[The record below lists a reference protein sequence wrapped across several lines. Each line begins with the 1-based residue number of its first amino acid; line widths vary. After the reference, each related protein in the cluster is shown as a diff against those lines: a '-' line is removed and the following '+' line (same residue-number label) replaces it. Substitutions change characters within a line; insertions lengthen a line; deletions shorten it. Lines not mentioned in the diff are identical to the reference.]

1 MLLRALRWVG
11 WTAAATVAYAA
22 VSLVPSFAQEA
33 ALVDAD
39 VYSQLCWRYIGPDGN
54 RVSAVVGVPGDPLVY
69 YAGSASGGIV
79 KTTDGGTYWAQIFDD
94 QPVASIGSLAVAPSD
109 PSIVWAGTGESCIRS
124 HISVGEGIF
133 KSVDAGK
140 TWTRMGLEQT
150 GRIGRVVVHPTN
162 PEVVLA
168 CALGHAYGPQP
179 ERGVFRTTDGGASWE
194 HVLFVDEHTGC
205 SSLAMDPANPRKLF
219 AGMWQIDIKTWGR
232 ESGGPGSGLFV
243 SQDGGTTW
251 QRQQGHGLPTREVGK
266 VKVAF
271 APSNPNRVYALIETG
286 DGVPRKGEETDR
298 GQVWRSED
306 GGETWEVVSYDRHAM
321 GRPHY
326 YSHLFVAPDNEHEVY
341 FLTQA
346 YSVSLDGGLTLMAQT
361 DGASPGGTNP
371 GETGGD
377 HHDMWID
384 PTNTNRMIVGHDQGV
399 SVSQNRGRTWQ
410 RQRLA
415 NAQMYHVTVDN
426 QVPYYVYGN
435 KQDGPSYRGPS
446 NTRSPGWLGWGLGI
460 PRGMWHVVGGNE
472 CGWATP
478 DPVDPNIIWSTGCG
492 DTALVR
498 YEENRRQFRDVEVW
512 PENNWGVPADQKYR
526 FVWDA
531 PLHISAHDHNTV
543 YFGSQHVHRTT
554 DGGQSWQVISPDLTL
569 NDKSRQQFSGGLT
582 GDNIS
587 VEYGGVVY
595 AIAESPRERG
605 LIWAGTNDGLVQLTR
620 DGGESWT
627 NVTGNLPNLPEWGT
641 VSSIEP
647 SRYDA
652 ATAYLAVDFHQVN
665 NRDPFVYKTA
675 DYGATWRAITTG
687 IPTSMLSYVHWIEE
701 DPVRRGLLY
710 LGTENAIYVSFD
722 DGDHW
727 QPLQTNLPHAPVYG
741 IVVQEHFNDLV
752 IGTYGRGFWILDDIT
767 PLQQLTPQVVASAAH
782 LFPPRAAYRFR
793 NVTPI
798 SAQAN
803 EPSAGE
809 NPPYGASINYY
820 LQAASADAVT
830 ITILDEQG
838 AVVRTLTGPQ
848 ASGLNRLYWD
858 LRYELTKEVRLRT
871 SPLYAPDVTVG
882 PEGWRPLPGNRNP
895 GRLSIL
901 APPGTYTVQ
910 LSVGGRQLTQTL
922 EVRKDPHS
930 AGTEADIQAQM
941 TMLFELRREL
951 ESAVDVVNQ
960 IELVRGQIANLVQV
974 VEDEAITEAGGELD
988 QKLIALEGNLVELRE
1003 TGRGQDSIRWGPN
1016 LIGHIRNVANGLAS
1030 ADFRPTNQQV
1040 EVQTLLQE
1048 RLRTHVNQLN
1058 GLLSNDLSAFNELLR
1073 TRNVSN
1079 IIAQVP
1085 TR

>member
-22 VSLVPSFAQEA
+22 VLLVPSFAQEA
-33 ALVDAD
+33 APVDAD
-39 VYSQLCWRYIGPDGN
+39 VYSQLCWRHIGPAGN
-54 RVSAVVGVPGDPLVY
+54 RVSAVAGVPGDPLVY
-69 YAGSASGGIV
+69 YAGAASGGIV
-79 KTTDGGTYWAQIFDD
+79 KTTDGGIYWQPVFDD
-94 QPVASIGSLAVAPSD
+94 QPVSSIGSLAVAPSD

-251 QRQQGHGLPTREVGK
+251 QRQQGHGLPMREVGK
-266 VKVAF
+266 VKVAITR
-271 APSNPNRVYALIETG
+271 SNPNRVYALIETG
-286 DGVPRKGEETDR
+286 DGAPWHGQETDR

-306 GGETWEVVSYDRHAM
+306 GGETWEVVSYDRNAM

-341 FLTQA
+341 FLTSV
-346 YSVSLDGGLTLMAQT
+346 YSVSLDGGRTLEPRTGQ
-361 DGASPGGTNP
+361 SLPGW
-371 GETGGD
+371 D

-384 PTNTNRMIVGHDQGV
+384 PTNANRMIVGHDQGV
-399 SVSQNRGRTWQ
+399 SVSQNRGRTWR

-415 NAQMYHVTVDN
+415 NAQMYHVEVDN
-426 QVPYYVYGN
+426 QIPYYVYGN
-435 KQDGPSYRGPS
+435 QQDGPSLRGPS
-446 NTRSPGWLGWGLGI
+446 NSRSQPSDFLFWESGI
-460 PRGMWHVVGGNE
+460 PRGMWHTVGGHE

-512 PENNWGVPADQKYR
+512 PERDSGTSADLKYR

-582 GDNIS
+582 GDNIG

-595 AIAESPRERG
+595 AIAESPREPG
-605 LIWAGTNDGLVQLTR
+605 LIWVGTNDGLVQLTR

-641 VSSIEP
+641 VSSIAP

-652 ATAYLAVDFHQVN
+652 GTAYATVDFHQVN

-675 DYGATWRAITTG
+675 DYGATWRAITAG
-687 IPTSMLSYVHWIEE
+687 IPTSMLSYVHWLEE

-767 PLQQLTPQVVASAAH
+767 PLQQLTPEVLASAAH
-782 LFPPRAAYRFR
+782 LFSPRAAYRFR
-793 NVTPI
+793 DITPM
-798 SAQAN
+798 SAQAD

-830 ITILDEQG
+830 ITILDGQG

-858 LRYELTKEVRLRT
+858 LRYELTKEIRLRT
-871 SPLYAPDVTVG
+871 SPLYTPDVTVG
-882 PEGWRPLPGNRNP
+882 PEGWRPIAEKDWRTGE
-895 GRLSIL
+895 GAERLSML

-941 TMLFELRREL
+941 TMLFELRRDL

-1003 TGRGQDSIRWGPN
+1003 TGRGQDSIRWGPQ
-1016 LIGHIRNVANGLAS
+1016 LISHFQNVATGLAS

-1048 RLRTHVNQLN
+1048 RLRTYVNQLE
-1058 GLLSNDLSAFNELLR
+1058 GLLNNDLSAFNELLR

>member
-1 MLLRALRWVG
+1 MLLRTLRWLG

-22 VSLVPSFAQEA
+22 VSLVPSSAQEA
-33 ALVDAD
+33 VRVDTD

-94 QPVASIGSLAVAPSD
+94 QPVSSIGSLAVAPSD

-194 HVLFVDEHTGC
+194 HVLFVDERTGC
-205 SSLAMDPANPRKLF
+205 SALAMDPANPRKLF

-251 QRQQGHGLPTREVGK
+251 QRLQGRGLPTGEVGK
-266 VKVAF
+266 VKVAI
-271 APSNPNRVYALIETG
+271 ARSNPNRVYALIETG
-286 DGVPRKGEETDR
+286 DGVPWHGEETES

-306 GGETWEVVSYDRHAM
+306 GGESWRVVNNDRHAM
-321 GRPHY
+321 GRAHY
-326 YSHLFVAPDNEHEVY
+326 YSHIFVAPDNENETY
-341 FLTQA
+341 YLTQT
-346 YSVSLDGGLTLMAQT
+346 YSISRDGGLTLVAEPRPHP
-361 DGASPGGTNP
+361 SLP
-371 GETGGD
+371 GGD

-384 PTNTNRMIVGHDQGV
+384 PTNANRMVVGHDQGV
-399 SVSQNRGRTWQ
+399 SVSVNRGRTWQ
-410 RQRLA
+410 RVRLA

-426 QVPYYVYGN
+426 QIPYYVYGN

-460 PRGMWHVVGGNE
+460 PRGMWHTVGGNE
-472 CGWATP
+472 YGWATP

-492 DTALVR
+492 DSIDR
-498 YEENRRQFRDVEVW
+498 YEENRGQFRRVDLW
-512 PENNWGVPADQKYR
+512 PESLRGVPADLKYR
-526 FVWDA
+526 FVCDA
-531 PLHISAHDHNTV
+531 PLLISPHNRNTV
-543 YFGSQHVHRTT
+543 YIGSQHVHRTT

-569 NDKSRQQFSGGLT
+569 NDKSRQQLSGGLT
-582 GDNIS
+582 PDNMG
-587 VEYGGVVY
+587 VEYGGTVH
-595 AIAESPRERG
+595 AIAESPRETG

-620 DGGESWT
+620 DGGQSWT

-641 VSSIEP
+641 VSSIAP
-647 SRYDA
+647 SRYDT
-652 ATAYLAVDFHQVN
+652 ATAYATVDFHQVN
-665 NRDPFVYKTA
+665 NRDPFVYKTT

-687 IPTSMLSYVHWIEE
+687 IPTSMLSYAHWIEE

-722 DGDHW
+722 DGARW

-767 PLQQLTPQVVASAAH
+767 PLQQLTPQVLASAAH
-782 LFPPRAAYRFR
+782 LFSPRAAYRFR
-793 NVTPI
+793 NVTPM
-798 SAQAN
+798 SAQAY

-830 ITILDEQG
+830 ITILDAQG

-858 LRYELTKEVRLRT
+858 LRYETTKEARLRT

-882 PEGWRPLPGNRNP
+882 PEGWRPAPGAR
-895 GRLSIL
+895 RLSIL

-910 LSVGGRQLTQTL
+910 LSVGGEEFRQTL

-960 IELVRGQIANLVQV
+960 IELVRSQIANLIQV
-974 VEDEAITEAGGELD
+974 VEDEAITEAGEELN
-988 QKLIALEGNLVELRE
+988 QKLIALEGNLIELRE
-1003 TGRGQDSIRWGPN
+1003 TGRGQDSIRWGAY
-1016 LIGHIRNVANGLAS
+1016 LIRHIGNVANGLAS
-1030 ADFRPTNQQV
+1030 ADFRPTDQQV

-1048 RLRTHVNQLN
+1048 RLRTYVTQLE

-1073 TRNVSN
+1073 TRNMSN

-1085 TR
+1085 

>member
-1 MLLRALRWVG
+1 MLLRTLRWVG
-11 WTAAATVAYAA
+11 WTAAAILVCATVY
-22 VSLVPSFAQEA
+22 LVPGSAQEA
-33 ALVDAD
+33 VRVDTD

-94 QPVASIGSLAVAPSD
+94 QPVSSIGSLAVSPSD

-140 TWTRMGLEQT
+140 SWTRMGLEQT

-205 SSLAMDPANPRKLF
+205 SALAMDPANPRKLF

-243 SQDGGTTW
+243 SHDGGTTW
-251 QRQQGHGLPTREVGK
+251 QRQQGRGLPTGEVGK
-266 VKVAF
+266 VKVAI
-271 APSNPNRVYALIETG
+271 ARSNPNRVYALIETG
-286 DGVPRKGEETDR
+286 DGVPWHGEETES
-298 GQVWRSED
+298 GQVWRSDD
-306 GGETWEVVSYDRHAM
+306 GGESWRVVSYDRHAM
-321 GRPHY
+321 GRAHY
-326 YSHLFVAPDNEHEVY
+326 YSHIFVAPDNENETY
-341 FLTQA
+341 YLTQT
-346 YSVSLDGGLTLMAQT
+346 YSISRDGGLTLVAQPRPHP
-361 DGASPGGTNP
+361 SLP
-371 GETGGD
+371 GGD

-384 PTNTNRMIVGHDQGV
+384 PGNGDRMVVGHDQGV
-399 SVSQNRGRTWQ
+399 SISVNRGRTWQ
-410 RQRLA
+410 RVRLA

-426 QVPYYVYGN
+426 QIPYYVYGN
-435 KQDGPSYRGPS
+435 KQDGPAYRGPS
-446 NTRSPGWLGWGLGI
+446 NTRSPGWLGWGRGI
-460 PRGMWHVVGGNE
+460 PRGMWHTVGGNE
-472 CGWATP
+472 YGWATP

-492 DTALVR
+492 DSLDR
-498 YEENRRQFRDVEVW
+498 YELNRGQFRKVEVW
-512 PENNWGVPADQKYR
+512 PERERGVPADLKYR
-526 FVWDA
+526 FVCDA
-531 PLHISAHDHNTV
+531 PLLISPHDHNTV
-543 YFGSQHVHRTT
+543 YIGSQHVHRTT
-554 DGGQSWQVISPDLTL
+554 DSGQSWQVISPDLTL
-569 NDKSRQQFSGGLT
+569 NDKSRQQLSGGLT
-582 GDNIS
+582 PDNMG
-587 VEYGGVVY
+587 VEQTGVVY

-605 LIWAGTNDGLVQLTR
+605 LIWVGTNDGLVQLTR

-641 VSSIEP
+641 VSNIEP

-665 NRDPFVYKTA
+665 NRDPFVYKTT

-701 DPVRRGLLY
+701 DPVRQGLLY

-767 PLQQLTPQVVASAAH
+767 PLQQLTPEVLASAAH
-782 LFPPRAAYRFR
+782 LFSPRAAYRFR
-793 NVTPI
+793 DITPM
-798 SAQAN
+798 SAQGY

-820 LQAASADAVT
+820 LQAASAEDVT
-830 ITILDEQG
+830 ITILDGQG
-838 AVVRTLTGPQ
+838 AVVRTLAGPQ

-858 LRYELTKEVRLRT
+858 LRYETTTEVRLRT

-882 PEGWRPLPGNRNP
+882 PEGWRPMSGMGAGA

-941 TMLFELRREL
+941 TMLLELRREL

-960 IELVRGQIANLVQV
+960 IELVRGQITNLVQV
-974 VEDEAITEAGGELD
+974 VQDEAITEAGGELD

-1003 TGRGQDSIRWGPN
+1003 TGRGQDFLRFGPQ

-1030 ADFRPTNQQV
+1030 ADFRPTDQQV
-1040 EVQTLLQE
+1040 EVQQLLQE
-1048 RLRTHVNQLN
+1048 RLRTYVNQLE

-1073 TRNVSN
+1073 TRNLSN

-1085 TR
+1085 

>member
-1 MLLRALRWVG
+1 MLLRTLRWVG
-11 WTAAATVAYAA
+11 WTAAAILVCATVY
-22 VSLVPSFAQEA
+22 LVPGSAQEA
-33 ALVDAD
+33 VRVDTD

-94 QPVASIGSLAVAPSD
+94 QPVSSIGSLAVSPSD

-205 SSLAMDPANPRKLF
+205 SALAMDPANPRKLF

-243 SQDGGTTW
+243 SHDGGTTW
-251 QRQQGHGLPTREVGK
+251 QRQQGRGLPTGEVGK
-266 VKVAF
+266 VKVAI
-271 APSNPNRVYALIETG
+271 ARSNPNRVYALIETG
-286 DGVPRKGEETDR
+286 DGVPWHGEETES
-298 GQVWRSED
+298 GQVWRSDD
-306 GGETWEVVSYDRHAM
+306 GGESWRVVSYDRHAM
-321 GRPHY
+321 GRAHY
-326 YSHLFVAPDNEHEVY
+326 YSHIFVAPDNENETY
-341 FLTQA
+341 YLTQT
-346 YSVSLDGGLTLMAQT
+346 YSISRDGGLTLVAQPRPHP
-361 DGASPGGTNP
+361 SLP
-371 GETGGD
+371 GGD

-384 PTNTNRMIVGHDQGV
+384 PGNGDRMVVGHDQGV
-399 SVSQNRGRTWQ
+399 SISVNRGRTWQ
-410 RQRLA
+410 RVRLA

-426 QVPYYVYGN
+426 QIPYYVYGN
-435 KQDGPSYRGPS
+435 KQDGPAYRGPS
-446 NTRSPGWLGWGLGI
+446 NTRSPGWLGWGRGI
-460 PRGMWHVVGGNE
+460 PRGMWHTVGGNE
-472 CGWATP
+472 YGWATP

-492 DTALVR
+492 DSLDR
-498 YEENRRQFRDVEVW
+498 YELNRGQFRKVEVW
-512 PENNWGVPADQKYR
+512 PERERGVPADLKYR
-526 FVWDA
+526 FVCDA
-531 PLHISAHDHNTV
+531 PLLISPHDHNTV
-543 YFGSQHVHRTT
+543 YIGSQHVHRTT
-554 DGGQSWQVISPDLTL
+554 DSGQSWQVISPDLTL
-569 NDKSRQQFSGGLT
+569 NDKSRQQLSGGLT
-582 GDNIS
+582 PDNMG
-587 VEYGGVVY
+587 VEQTGVVY

-605 LIWAGTNDGLVQLTR
+605 LIWVGTNDGLVQLTR

-641 VSSIEP
+641 VSNIEP

-665 NRDPFVYKTA
+665 NRDPFAYKTT

-701 DPVRRGLLY
+701 DPVRQGLLY

-767 PLQQLTPQVVASAAH
+767 PLQQLTPQVVASDAH
-782 LFPPRAAYRFR
+782 LFSPRAAYRFR
-793 NVTPI
+793 DITPM
-798 SAQAN
+798 SAQGY

-820 LQAASADAVT
+820 LQAASAEAVT
-830 ITILDEQG
+830 ITILDGQG
-838 AVVRTLTGPQ
+838 AVVRTLAGPQ

-858 LRYELTKEVRLRT
+858 LRYETTTEVRLRT

-882 PEGWRPLPGNRNP
+882 PEGWRPMSGMGAGA

-930 AGTEADIQAQM
+930 AGTEADIQAQ
-941 TMLFELRREL
+941 TAMLLELRREL

-960 IELVRGQIANLVQV
+960 IELVRGQITNLVQV
-974 VEDEAITEAGGELD
+974 VQDEAITEAGGELD

-1003 TGRGQDSIRWGPN
+1003 TGRGQDFLRFGPQ

-1030 ADFRPTNQQV
+1030 ADFRPTDQQV
-1040 EVQTLLQE
+1040 EVQQLLQE
-1048 RLRTHVNQLN
+1048 RLRTYVNQLE

-1073 TRNVSN
+1073 TRNLSN
-1079 IIAQVP
+1079 IIGQVP
-1085 TR
+1085 

>member
-1 MLLRALRWVG
+1 MLLRTLRWVG
-11 WTAAATVAYAA
+11 WTAAAILVCATVY
-22 VSLVPSFAQEA
+22 LVPGSAQEA
-33 ALVDAD
+33 VRVDTD

-94 QPVASIGSLAVAPSD
+94 QPVSSIGSLAVSPSD

-205 SSLAMDPANPRKLF
+205 SALAMDPANPRKLF

-243 SQDGGTTW
+243 SHDGGTTW
-251 QRQQGHGLPTREVGK
+251 QRQQGRGLPTGEVGK
-266 VKVAF
+266 VKVAI
-271 APSNPNRVYALIETG
+271 ARSNPNRVYALIETG
-286 DGVPRKGEETDR
+286 DGVPWHGEETES
-298 GQVWRSED
+298 GQVWRSDD
-306 GGETWEVVSYDRHAM
+306 GGESWRVVSYDRHAM
-321 GRPHY
+321 GRAHY
-326 YSHLFVAPDNEHEVY
+326 YSHIFVAPDNENETY
-341 FLTQA
+341 YLTQT
-346 YSVSLDGGLTLMAQT
+346 YSISRDGGLTLVAQPRPHP
-361 DGASPGGTNP
+361 SLP
-371 GETGGD
+371 GGD

-384 PTNTNRMIVGHDQGV
+384 PGNGDRMVVGHDQGV
-399 SVSQNRGRTWQ
+399 SISVNRGRTWQ
-410 RQRLA
+410 RVRLA

-426 QVPYYVYGN
+426 QIPYYVYGN
-435 KQDGPSYRGPS
+435 KQDGPAYRGPS
-446 NTRSPGWLGWGLGI
+446 NTRSPGWLGWGRGI
-460 PRGMWHVVGGNE
+460 PRGMWHTVGGNE
-472 CGWATP
+472 YGWATP

-492 DTALVR
+492 DSLDR
-498 YEENRRQFRDVEVW
+498 YELNRGQFRKVEVW
-512 PENNWGVPADQKYR
+512 PERERGVPADLKYR
-526 FVWDA
+526 FVCDA
-531 PLHISAHDHNTV
+531 PLLISPHDHNTV
-543 YFGSQHVHRTT
+543 YIGSQHVHRTT
-554 DGGQSWQVISPDLTL
+554 DSGQSWQVISPDLTL
-569 NDKSRQQFSGGLT
+569 NDKSRQQLSGGLT
-582 GDNIS
+582 PDNMG
-587 VEYGGVVY
+587 VEQTGVVY

-605 LIWAGTNDGLVQLTR
+605 LIWVGTNDGLVQLTR

-641 VSSIEP
+641 VSNIEP

-665 NRDPFVYKTA
+665 NRDPFVYKTT

-701 DPVRRGLLY
+701 DPVRQGLLY

-767 PLQQLTPQVVASAAH
+767 PLQQLTPQVVASDAH
-782 LFPPRAAYRFR
+782 LFSPRAAYRFR
-793 NVTPI
+793 DITPM
-798 SAQAN
+798 SAQGY

-820 LQAASADAVT
+820 LQAASAEAVT
-830 ITILDEQG
+830 ITILDGQG
-838 AVVRTLTGPQ
+838 AVVRTLAGPQ

-858 LRYELTKEVRLRT
+858 LRYETTTEVRLRT

-882 PEGWRPLPGNRNP
+882 PEGWRPMSGMGAGA

-910 LSVGGRQLTQTL
+910 LSVGGRQLTQML

-930 AGTEADIQAQM
+930 AGTEADIQAQ
-941 TMLFELRREL
+941 TAMLLELRREL

-960 IELVRGQIANLVQV
+960 IELVRGQITNLVQV
-974 VEDEAITEAGGELD
+974 VQDEAITEAGGELD

-1003 TGRGQDSIRWGPN
+1003 TGRGQDFLRFGPQ

-1030 ADFRPTNQQV
+1030 ADFRPTDQQV
-1040 EVQTLLQE
+1040 EVQQLLQE
-1048 RLRTHVNQLN
+1048 RLRTYVNQLE

-1073 TRNVSN
+1073 TRNLSN
-1079 IIAQVP
+1079 IIGQVP
-1085 TR
+1085 

>member
-1 MLLRALRWVG
+1 MLLRTLRWVG
-11 WTAAATVAYAA
+11 WTAAAILVCATVY
-22 VSLVPSFAQEA
+22 LVPGSAQEA
-33 ALVDAD
+33 VRVDTD

-94 QPVASIGSLAVAPSD
+94 QPVSSIGSLAVSPSD

-140 TWTRMGLEQT
+140 SWTRMGLEQT

-205 SSLAMDPANPRKLF
+205 SALAMDPANPRKLF

-243 SQDGGTTW
+243 SHDGGTTW
-251 QRQQGHGLPTREVGK
+251 QRQQGHGLPMREVGK
-266 VKVAF
+266 VKVAI
-271 APSNPNRVYALIETG
+271 ARSNPNRVYALIETG
-286 DGVPRKGEETDR
+286 DGVPWHGEETES
-298 GQVWRSED
+298 GQVWRSDD
-306 GGETWEVVSYDRHAM
+306 GGESWRVVSYDRHAM
-321 GRPHY
+321 GRAHY
-326 YSHLFVAPDNEHEVY
+326 YSHIFVAPDNENETY
-341 FLTQA
+341 YLTQT
-346 YSVSLDGGLTLMAQT
+346 YSISRDGGLTLVAQPRPHP
-361 DGASPGGTNP
+361 SLP
-371 GETGGD
+371 GGD

-384 PTNTNRMIVGHDQGV
+384 PGNGDRMVVGHDQGV
-399 SVSQNRGRTWQ
+399 SISVNRGRTWQ
-410 RQRLA
+410 RVRLA

-426 QVPYYVYGN
+426 QIPYYVYGN
-435 KQDGPSYRGPS
+435 KQDGPAYRGPS
-446 NTRSPGWLGWGLGI
+446 NTRSPGWLGWGRGI
-460 PRGMWHVVGGNE
+460 PRGMWHTVGGNE
-472 CGWATP
+472 YGWATP

-492 DTALVR
+492 DSLDR
-498 YEENRRQFRDVEVW
+498 YELNRGQFRKVEVW
-512 PENNWGVPADQKYR
+512 PERERGVPADLKYR
-526 FVWDA
+526 FVCDA
-531 PLHISAHDHNTV
+531 PLLISPHDHNTV
-543 YFGSQHVHRTT
+543 YIGSQHVHRTT
-554 DGGQSWQVISPDLTL
+554 DSGQSWQVISPDLTL
-569 NDKSRQQFSGGLT
+569 NDKSRQQLSGGLT
-582 GDNIS
+582 PDNMG
-587 VEYGGVVY
+587 VEQTGVVY

-605 LIWAGTNDGLVQLTR
+605 LIWVGTNDGLVQLTR

-641 VSSIEP
+641 VSNIEP

-665 NRDPFVYKTA
+665 NRDPFVYKTT
-675 DYGATWRAITTG
+675 DYGATWRAITAG

-701 DPVRRGLLY
+701 DPVRQGLLY

-767 PLQQLTPQVVASAAH
+767 PLQQLTPEVLASAAH
-782 LFPPRAAYRFR
+782 LFSPRAAYRFR
-793 NVTPI
+793 DITPM
-798 SAQAN
+798 SAQGY

-820 LQAASADAVT
+820 LQAASAEDVT
-830 ITILDEQG
+830 ITILDGQG

-858 LRYELTKEVRLRT
+858 LRYETTTEVRLRT

-882 PEGWRPLPGNRNP
+882 PEGWRPMSGMGAGA

-1003 TGRGQDSIRWGPN
+1003 TGRGQDFLRFGPQ

-1030 ADFRPTNQQV
+1030 ADFRPTDQQV
-1040 EVQTLLQE
+1040 EVQQLLQE
-1048 RLRTHVNQLN
+1048 RLRTYVNQLE

-1073 TRNVSN
+1073 TRNLSN
-1079 IIAQVP
+1079 IIGQVP
-1085 TR
+1085 

>member
-1 MLLRALRWVG
+1 MWRSVRLVVWS
-11 WTAAATVAYAA
+11 TAAMLVCAT

-33 ALVDAD
+33 APVDAD
-39 VYSQLCWRYIGPDGN
+39 VYSQLCWRHIGPAGN
-54 RVSAVVGVPGDPLVY
+54 RVSAVAGVPGDPLVY
-69 YAGSASGGIV
+69 YAGAASGGIV
-79 KTTDGGTYWAQIFDD
+79 KTTDAGIHWQPVFDD

-251 QRQQGHGLPTREVGK
+251 QRQQGHGLPMREVGK
-266 VKVAF
+266 VKVAITR
-271 APSNPNRVYALIETG
+271 SNPNRVYALIETG
-286 DGVPRKGEETDR
+286 DGAPWHGQETDR

-341 FLTQA
+341 FLTSA
-346 YSVSLDGGLTLMAQT
+346 YSVSLDGGRTLEPRTGQ
-361 DGASPGGTNP
+361 SLPGW
-371 GETGGD
+371 D

-384 PTNTNRMIVGHDQGV
+384 PTNANRMIVGHDQGV
-399 SVSQNRGRTWQ
+399 SVSQNRGRTWR

-415 NAQMYHVTVDN
+415 NAQMYHVEVDN
-426 QVPYYVYGN
+426 QIPYYVYGN
-435 KQDGPSYRGPS
+435 QQDGPSLRGPS
-446 NTRSPGWLGWGLGI
+446 NSRSQPPDFLFWESGI
-460 PRGMWHVVGGNE
+460 PRGMWHTVGGGE

-478 DPVDPNIIWSTGCG
+478 DPVDPNIIWSTGCR
-492 DTALVR
+492 DARLVR
-498 YEENRRQFRDVEVW
+498 YEQNRRQMRDVEIW
-512 PENNWGVPADQKYR
+512 PERDSGTSADLKYR

-582 GDNIS
+582 GDNIG

-595 AIAESPRERG
+595 AIAESPREPG
-605 LIWAGTNDGLVQLTR
+605 LIWVGTNDGLVQLTR
-620 DGGESWT
+620 DGGQSWT

-641 VSSIEP
+641 VSSIAP

-652 ATAYLAVDFHQVN
+652 ATAYATVDFHQVN

-687 IPTSMLSYVHWIEE
+687 IPTSMLSYVHWLEE

-767 PLQQLTPQVVASAAH
+767 PLQQLTPEVLASAAH
-782 LFPPRAAYRFR
+782 LFSPRAAYRFR
-793 NVTPI
+793 DVTPI
-798 SAQAN
+798 SAQAD

-838 AVVRTLTGPQ
+838 AVVRTLAGPQ

-858 LRYELTKEVRLRT
+858 LRYEPSKAIRMRT

-882 PEGWRPLPGNRNP
+882 PEGWRPVP
-895 GRLSIL
+895 GRSGLPAALGREQLSIL

-910 LSVGGRQLTQTL
+910 LGVGGQQLRQTL

-941 TMLFELRREL
+941 TMLFDLRREL

-1003 TGRGQDSIRWGPN
+1003 TGRGQDSIRWGPQ
-1016 LIGHIRNVANGLAS
+1016 LISHFQNVATGLAS

>member
-1 MLLRALRWVG
+1 MWRFVRLVVWS
-11 WTAAATVAYAA
+11 TAAVLVCATVY
-22 VSLVPSFAQEA
+22 LVPGSAQEA
-33 ALVDAD
+33 VRVDTD

-54 RVSAVVGVPGDPLVY
+54 RVSAVVGVPGDPQVY

-79 KTTDGGTYWAQIFDD
+79 KTTDGGIYWAQIFDD
-94 QPVASIGSLAVAPSD
+94 QPVSSIGSLAVSPSD

-205 SSLAMDPANPRKLF
+205 SALAMDPANPRKLF

-243 SQDGGTTW
+243 SHDGGTTW
-251 QRQQGHGLPTREVGK
+251 QRQQGRGLPTGEVGK
-266 VKVAF
+266 VKVAI
-271 APSNPNRVYALIETG
+271 ARSNPNRVYALIETG
-286 DGVPRKGEETDR
+286 DGVPWHGEETES
-298 GQVWRSED
+298 GQVWRSDD
-306 GGETWEVVSYDRHAM
+306 GGESWGVVSYDRHAM
-321 GRPHY
+321 GRAHY
-326 YSHLFVAPDNEHEVY
+326 YSHIFVAPDNENETY
-341 FLTQA
+341 YLTQT
-346 YSVSLDGGLTLMAQT
+346 YSISRDGGLTLVAQPRPHP
-361 DGASPGGTNP
+361 SLP
-371 GETGGD
+371 GGD

-384 PTNTNRMIVGHDQGV
+384 PGNGDRMVVGHDQGV
-399 SVSQNRGRTWQ
+399 SISENRGRTWQ
-410 RQRLA
+410 RVRLA
-415 NAQMYHVTVDN
+415 NAQMYHVEVDN
-426 QVPYYVYGN
+426 QIPYYVYGN
-435 KQDGPSYRGPS
+435 KQDGPAYRGPS

-460 PRGMWHVVGGNE
+460 PRGMWHTVGGTE
-472 CGWATP
+472 YGWATP

-492 DTALVR
+492 DARLDR
-498 YEENRRQFRDVEVW
+498 YELNRGQFRNVEVW
-512 PENNWGVPADQKYR
+512 PEQDQGAAADLKYR
-526 FVWDA
+526 WVCDA
-531 PLHISAHDHNTV
+531 PFHISPHDHNTV
-543 YFGSQHVHRTT
+543 YFGSQHVHRTSN
-554 DGGQSWQVISPDLTL
+554 GGQSWQVISPDLTL
-569 NDKSRQQFSGGLT
+569 NDKSRQQLSGGLT
-582 GDNIS
+582 PDNMG
-587 VEYGGVVY
+587 VEQAGTVH
-595 AIAESPRERG
+595 AIVESPREPG
-605 LIWAGTNDGLVQLTR
+605 VIWAGTNDGLVQLTR

-641 VSSIEP
+641 VSSIAP
-647 SRYDA
+647 SRYDT
-652 ATAYLAVDFHQVN
+652 ATAYATVDFHQVN

-687 IPTSMLSYVHWIEE
+687 IPTSMLSYVHWLEE
-701 DPVRRGLLY
+701 DPVRQGLLY

-767 PLQQLTPQVVASAAH
+767 PLQQLTPEVLASAAH
-782 LFPPRAAYRFR
+782 LFSPRAAYRFR
-793 NVTPI
+793 DVTPI
-798 SAQAN
+798 SAQAY

-820 LQAASADAVT
+820 LQAASAEAVT

-848 ASGLNRLYWD
+848 VSGLNRLHWD
-858 LRYELTKEVRLRT
+858 LRYELTKEARMRT

-882 PEGWRPLPGNRNP
+882 PEGWRPMPGE
-895 GRLSIL
+895 GAERLSIL

-974 VEDEAITEAGGELD
+974 VEDEAITEAGDELD
-988 QKLIALEGNLVELRE
+988 QKLIALEGNLVELRR
-1003 TGRGQDSIRWGPN
+1003 TDRGQDYIRWGRIK
-1016 LIGHIRNVANGLAS
+1016 LIANIQNVANALAR
-1030 ADFRPTNQQV
+1030 ADFGPTDQQV
-1040 EVQTLLQE
+1040 EVQQLLQE
-1048 RLRTHVNQLN
+1048 RLRTYVNQLE
-1058 GLLSNDLSAFNELLR
+1058 GLLNNDLSAFNELLR
-1073 TRNVSN
+1073 TRNISN
-1079 IIAQVP
+1079 IVAQVP
-1085 TR
+1085 

>member
-1 MLLRALRWVG
+1 MLLRAPRWLG

-22 VSLVPSFAQEA
+22 VSLVPSSAQEA
-33 ALVDAD
+33 ARVDAD
-39 VYSQLCWRYIGPDGN
+39 VYSQLCWRHIGPAGN
-54 RVSAVVGVPGDPLVY
+54 RVSAVAGVPGDPLVY
-69 YAGSASGGIV
+69 YAGAASGGIF
-79 KTTDGGTYWAQIFDD
+79 KTTDAGIHWQPVFDD

-140 TWTRMGLEQT
+140 SWTRMGLEQT

-194 HVLFVDEHTGC
+194 HVLFVDEDTV
-205 SSLAMDPANPRKLF
+205 A
-219 AGMWQIDIKTWGR
+219 I
-232 ESGGPGSGLFV
+232 
-243 SQDGGTTW
+243 
-251 QRQQGHGLPTREVGK
+251 TR
-266 VKVAF
+266 
-271 APSNPNRVYALIETG
+271 SNPNRVYALIETG
-286 DGVPRKGEETDR
+286 DGVPWKGEETES

-306 GGETWEVVSYDRHAM
+306 GGESWRVVSYDRHAM
-321 GRPHY
+321 GRAHY
-326 YSHLFVAPDNEHEVY
+326 YSHLFAAPDNEHEVY
-341 FLTQA
+341 FLTSA
-346 YSVSLDGGLTLMAQT
+346 FSVSLDGGRTLEPRTGQ
-361 DGASPGGTNP
+361 SLPGW
-371 GETGGD
+371 D

-384 PTNTNRMIVGHDQGV
+384 PTNANRMIVGHDQGV
-399 SVSQNRGRTWQ
+399 SVSQTRGRTWR

-426 QVPYYVYGN
+426 QIPYYVYGN
-435 KQDGPSYRGPS
+435 QQDGPGFRGPS
-446 NTRSPGWLGWGLGI
+446 NSRSQPPDFLFWEGGI
-460 PRGMWHVVGGNE
+460 PRGMWHVVGGHE
-472 CGWATP
+472 YGWATP

-492 DTALVR
+492 DDRLDR
-498 YEENRRQFRDVEVW
+498 YEENRRQFRNVEVW
-512 PENNWGVPADQKYR
+512 PGRDSGAAADLKYR
-526 FVWDA
+526 FVCDA
-531 PLHISAHDHNTV
+531 PLHISPHDHNTV

-569 NDKSRQQFSGGLT
+569 NDKSRQQLSGGLT
-582 GDNIS
+582 PDNMG
-587 VEYGGVVY
+587 VEQAGVVY
-595 AIAESPRERG
+595 AIAESPRETG
-605 LIWAGTNDGLVQLTR
+605 LIWVGTNDGLVQLTR

-652 ATAYLAVDFHQVN
+652 GTAYATVDFHQVN

-687 IPTSMLSYVHWIEE
+687 IPKSMLSYVHWLEE

-767 PLQQLTPQVVASAAH
+767 PLQQLTPQVLASEAH

-793 NVTPI
+793 DVTPM
-798 SAQAN
+798 SAQAD

-838 AVVRTLTGPQ
+838 QVVRTLTGPQ
-848 ASGLNRLYWD
+848 APGLNRLHWD
-858 LRYELTKEVRLRT
+858 LRYELTKEVQLRT
-871 SPLYAPDVTVG
+871 SPLYAPHVTVG
-882 PEGWRPLPGNRNP
+882 PEGWRPMPGE
-895 GRLSIL
+895 GAERLSIL

-910 LSVGGRQLTQTL
+910 LSVGGRQLRQTL

-930 AGTEADIQAQM
+930 AGTEADIQAQ
-941 TMLFELRREL
+941 TAMLFELRRDL

-960 IELVRGQIANLVQV
+960 IELVRSQIANLIQV
-974 VEDEAITEAGGELD
+974 VEDEAITEAGDELD

-1003 TGRGQDSIRWGPN
+1003 TGRGQDARWGRRQ
-1016 LIGHIRNVANGLAS
+1016 LIRHIRNVAKGLAS
-1030 ADFRPTNQQV
+1030 ADFRPTDQQV
-1040 EVQTLLQE
+1040 EVQQLLQE
-1048 RLRTHVNQLN
+1048 RLRTYLTQLD

-1079 IIAQVP
+1079 IIARMP
-1085 TR
+1085 